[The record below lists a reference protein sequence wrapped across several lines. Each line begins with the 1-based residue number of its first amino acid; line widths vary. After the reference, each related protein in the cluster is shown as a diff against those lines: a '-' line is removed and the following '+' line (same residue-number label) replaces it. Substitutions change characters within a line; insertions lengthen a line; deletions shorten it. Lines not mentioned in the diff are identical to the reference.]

1 MDPVEQFFASDSC
14 HMLGTD
20 HEATVHCRSGG
31 LRFSTPA
38 GSRSMKT
45 FEAFHSPQS
54 LESSLQ
60 QVARLEHNWRSLTG
74 QTCSSIP
81 SGNDAENSG
90 VSNRINAY
98 KHSEGIPEVESLNL
112 GRSKTRNHNKA
123 RPMPT
128 NRIIL
133 YTESGT
139 FRSGSWL
146 YCNSSHHTFAINQA
160 SGTDD
165 HASMRHDESIDS
177 FYIQILQEEQLP

>member
-1 MDPVEQFFASDSC
+1 MDPVEQFIASDSC
-14 HMLGTD
+14 HMLGNY

-45 FEAFHSPQS
+45 FEAFHFPKS

-74 QTCSSIP
+74 QTCSSITT
-81 SGNDAENSG
+81 GNSAENSG

-98 KHSEGIPEVESLNL
+98 KHPEGIPKVESLNL
-112 GRSKTRNHNKA
+112 GRSKKRKHIKA
-123 RPMPT
+123 RPRPA
-128 NRIIL
+128 NRMRFD
-133 YTESGT
+133 TESGT
-139 FRSGSWL
+139 SSLGSWP
-146 YCNSSHHTFAINQA
+146 YCNTSHHTSPINQA
-160 SGTDD
+160 SGTDY
-165 HASMRHDESIDS
+165 HASMRRDESIDS